1 MTTTTNPT
9 MSLAEWLLLVVLSV
23 LWGGAF
29 FFVGVIVKTVPPF
42 TVVLWRSGLAAIA
55 LLIYVVL
62 CGGRMPHAP
71 RLWGAFVVLGVLNSL
86 LPHSL
91 IVWGQ
96 QYIASGLA
104 AILVSTTPLFSVV
117 LTHFWSHEEHI
128 TPNRMTGVGLG
139 MCGVVVLIGP
149 EALRGLGHHGLGQ
162 LAILGAALSYACG
175 GIYGR
180 RFKALSPVVTSAG
193 QLAGTMVLVLP
204 LALVLEEQP
213 WAIQPSL
220 AVWGAMLGL
229 ALLSTAL
236 ASLIFFRLLAVAGV
250 TNVMLVNFL
259 VPVSAVLLGMLA
271 LGERPNWTLCA
282 GMALIF
288 TGLLTMDG
296 RLFSRGTRL
305 AGRVKN
311 QPLSLK

>member
-9 MSLAEWLLLVVLSV
+9 MSLTEWLLLVVLSV

-29 FFVGVIVKTVPPF
+29 FFVGVIVKAVPPF
-42 TVVLWRSGLAAIA
+42 TVVLWRSGLAALA
-55 LLIYVVL
+55 LLVYVVL
-62 CGGRMPHAP
+62 CGGQMPATP
-71 RLWGAFVVLGVLNSL
+71 RLWGAFLMLGILNSL

-96 QYIASGLA
+96 QHIASGLA

-117 LTHFWSHEEHI
+117 LTHFWSHEERI
-128 TPNRMTGVGLG
+128 TSNRVTGVLIG
-139 MCGVVVLIGP
+139 MCGVIVLIGP

-193 QLAGTMVLVLP
+193 QLAGTMVLVFP
-204 LALVLEEQP
+204 LALVWEQP
-213 WAIQPSL
+213 WTLWPPL

-229 ALLSTAL
+229 ALLSTAV

-259 VPVSAVLLGMLA
+259 VPVSAVLLGILA
-271 LGERPNWTLCA
+271 LGERLNWTVFA

-288 TGLLTMDG
+288 AGLLTMDG

-305 AGRVKN
+305 AWQVKN
-311 QPLSLK
+311 QPLSMK

>member
-9 MSLAEWLLLVVLSV
+9 MSLAEWSLLVVLSV
-23 LWGGAF
+23 LWGSAF

-62 CGGRMPHAP
+62 CGGRIPTAP
-71 RLWGAFVVLGVLNSL
+71 RLWGAFLVLGVLNSL

-117 LTHFWSHEEHI
+117 LTHFWSHEERI
-128 TPNRMTGVGLG
+128 TPNRVTGVFLG
-139 MCGVVVLIGP
+139 MCGVIILIGP

-180 RFKALSPVVTSAG
+180 RFKALSPVVISAG
-193 QLAGTMVLVLP
+193 QLAGTMVLMLP
-204 LALVLEEQP
+204 LALVWEGP
-213 WAIQPSL
+213 WTLQPSL

-229 ALLSTAL
+229 ALLSTAV

-271 LGERPNWTLCA
+271 LGERPNWTLFA

-305 AGRVKN
+305 VWRLKN
-311 QPLSLK
+311 ELLSLK

>member
-1 MTTTTNPT
+1 
-9 MSLAEWLLLVVLSV
+9 
-23 LWGGAF
+23 
-29 FFVGVIVKTVPPF
+29 
-42 TVVLWRSGLAAIA
+42 
-55 LLIYVVL
+55 
-62 CGGRMPHAP
+62 
-71 RLWGAFVVLGVLNSL
+71 
-86 LPHSL
+86 
-91 IVWGQ
+91 
-96 QYIASGLA
+96 
-104 AILVSTTPLFSVV
+104 
-117 LTHFWSHEEHI
+117 
-128 TPNRMTGVGLG
+128 
-139 MCGVVVLIGP
+139 LIGP

-204 LALVLEEQP
+204 LALVREGP
-213 WAIQPSL
+213 WALQPSL

-229 ALLSTAL
+229 ALLSTAV

-271 LGERPNWTLCA
+271 LGERLHGTAFA

-296 RLFSRGTRL
+296 RLFCRRTRL
-305 AGRVKN
+305 AGRVHN

>member
-1 MTTTTNPT
+1 M
-9 MSLAEWLLLVVLSV
+9 
-23 LWGGAF
+23 
-29 FFVGVIVKTVPPF
+29 
-42 TVVLWRSGLAAIA
+42 
-55 LLIYVVL
+55 
-62 CGGRMPHAP
+62 
-71 RLWGAFVVLGVLNSL
+71 
-86 LPHSL
+86 PHSL

-117 LTHFWSHEEHI
+117 LTHFWSHEERI
-128 TPNRMTGVGLG
+128 TPNRVTGVLLG
-139 MCGVVVLIGP
+139 VCGVIVLIGP

-204 LALVLEEQP
+204 LALGWERP
-213 WAIQPSL
+213 WTLQPSL
-220 AVWGAMLGL
+220 VVWGAMLGL
-229 ALLSTAL
+229 ALLSTAA

-259 VPVSAVLLGMLA
+259 VPVSAILLGMLA
-271 LGERPNWTLCA
+271 LGEWPNGTVFA

-296 RLFSRGTRL
+296 RLFSRRARL
-305 AGRVKN
+305 AWRVQN
-311 QPLSLK
+311 QSLSMK